1 MLNGSPLP
9 ANLLIRDF
17 QKGKARYVVDPV
29 EQALLLPENMVD
41 FEDHEETQSVYKFK
55 KRPRHGKPFKLC
67 FFFFFFLGFF
77 ILTTKFSL
85 QVVQVAFKAE
95 EMVDVSHQQMK
106 DEEARRI
113 AAVEAFKVA
122 DKREKETDTKLIEAK
137 RNWKSAEAAM
147 DNIERQAETQC
158 KQLCLTEDELT
169 TAQDQIKLL
178 KKKLKD
184 AEKAKDRPNKKVT
197 TWG

>member
-1 MLNGSPLP
+1 M
-9 ANLLIRDF
+9 F
-17 QKGKARYVVDPV
+17 
-29 EQALLLPENMVD
+29 
-41 FEDHEETQSVYKFK
+41 F
-55 KRPRHGKPFKLC
+55 

-85 QVVQVAFKAE
+85 QVVQVGFKAE
-95 EMVDVSHQQMK
+95 ELVDVYHQQMK

-122 DKREKETDTKLIEAK
+122 DKREKETDAKLIEAQ

>member
-1 MLNGSPLP
+1 MGS
-9 ANLLIRDF
+9 
-17 QKGKARYVVDPV
+17 
-29 EQALLLPENMVD
+29 
-41 FEDHEETQSVYKFK
+41 
-55 KRPRHGKPFKLC
+55 
-67 FFFFFFLGFF
+67 F

-95 EMVDVSHQQMK
+95 ELVDISHQQMK

-137 RNWKSAEAAM
+137 RNWKSAKAAM